1 MPQRLFPEVEQ
12 EVSRLRLKRFQSQ
25 KHESLEWDPAHPRAV
40 VLCEP
45 SGPSAESGPSVEP
58 DDGCTVHLVG
68 LGRAIIDPRDGA
80 LKAVGGACTFG
91 TTVEMLLLEMQ
102 VPYVLHALDPDAK
115 AAWYVDM
122 FEKAFTPALYVG
134 GGVWMQE
141 TADIVAKV
149 LADHPERAVQTGLS
163 ERVQKEGGARWRGNG
178 RGACAPV
185 SAACRLHA
193 HVEPAGGVVLLRI
206 RAVRR
211 GQRGIRGYGG
221 SGARGDSEYE
231 QQAGRCTS
239 AAFTAALDT
248 LVEKLGVLE
257 EHLGRHAYCCG
268 ERMGVDDVMR
278 FVVLQILFTNLGE
291 LWGMT
296 APAYARLPHVA
307 RWMGDMA
314 AKDSNPFKYV
324 HDSEMYYRAH
334 RDWWSRRCRSACFP
348 RWSRKCESL
357 EAEVAIQSQ
366 KHESLEWDPAHPRAV
381 VLCEPSGPS
390 AESGPSVEPDDGCT
404 VHLVGLGRAIIDP
417 RDGALKAVGGACTF
431 GTTVEMLL
439 LEMQVPYVL
448 HALDPD
454 AKAAWYVD
462 MFEKAFTPAMYV
474 GGGVWMQE
482 TADIVAKVLA
492 DHPERAVQAGL
503 SERVQKDGGADGEA
517 GNRRGACAP
526 VSAACRLHA
535 HVEPAGGVVLLRI
548 RAVRRGQRGI
558 RGYGRSGARGGQ
570 RVRTTGWAM
579 YVRGV
584 HGSSGYAGAEAGCAG
599 GAPGAPCVLLRR
611 AHGCGRRDALRG
623 AADLVHE
630 PG

>member
-1 MPQRLFPEVEQ
+1 M
-12 EVSRLRLKRFQSQ
+12 
-25 KHESLEWDPAHPRAV
+25 
-40 VLCEP
+40 
-45 SGPSAESGPSVEP
+45 EP

-163 ERVQKEGGARWRGNG
+163 ERVQKEGGGEGGGIEEVRVRPSLLPADYTPMSNLLAGWYY
-178 RGACAPV
+178 CAY
-185 SAACRLHA
+185 
-193 HVEPAGGVVLLRI
+193 EPCDV
-206 RAVRR
+206 
-211 GQRGIRGYGG
+211 G
-221 SGARGDSEYE
+221 SEAYEAMDEAEREADSEYE

-248 LVEKLGVLE
+248 LVQKLGVLE
-257 EHLGRHAYCCG
+257 EHLERHAYCCG

-291 LWGMT
+291 LWGMK

-324 HDSEMYYRAH
+324 HDGEMYYRAH
-334 RDWWSRRCRSACFP
+334 RDWWVKKMPQRLFPEVEQEVSRLRLKRF
-348 RWSRKCESL
+348 
-357 EAEVAIQSQ
+357 QSQ

-390 AESGPSVEPDDGCT
+390 AESEAQC
-404 VHLVGLGRAIIDP
+404 
-417 RDGALKAVGGACTF
+417 GA
-431 GTTVEMLL
+431 
-439 LEMQVPYVL
+439 
-448 HALDPD
+448 
-454 AKAAWYVD
+454 
-462 MFEKAFTPAMYV
+462 
-474 GGGVWMQE
+474 
-482 TADIVAKVLA
+482 
-492 DHPERAVQAGL
+492 
-503 SERVQKDGGADGEA
+503 
-517 GNRRGACAP
+517 
-526 VSAACRLHA
+526 
-535 HVEPAGGVVLLRI
+535 
-548 RAVRRGQRGI
+548 
-558 RGYGRSGARGGQ
+558 
-570 RVRTTGWAM
+570 
-579 YVRGV
+579 
-584 HGSSGYAGAEAGCAG
+584 
-599 GAPGAPCVLLRR
+599 
-611 AHGCGRRDALRG
+611 
-623 AADLVHE
+623 
-630 PG
+630 